1 MSRAK
6 LWPVQIRLTLL
17 DAEGLSSR
25 VNKESIQYEFM
36 TQVISSV
43 KMKVDKDP
51 NTLFLLVCKVTAIM

>member
-1 MSRAK
+1 MARAK
-6 LWPVQIRLTLL
+6 PGTVQIKLTVL
-17 DAEGLSSR
+17 DAEGSSSR

>member
-1 MSRAK
+1 MARAK
-6 LWPVQIRLTLL
+6 PGTVQIRLTVL
-17 DAEGLSSR
+17 DAEGLCSR